1 MGSKRCKNPSDSR
14 MWARCWPC
22 SPDAF
27 GVVGVFSRPDRFAER
42 YAGSYDFCGSTKKA
56 DEAP

>member
-1 MGSKRCKNPSDSR
+1 